1 MNLFAASSSLDR
13 LRPILLFDAWLFA
26 ETDATLA
33 LAAWRSAPTEDK
45 AGAFAAYRAALDRE
59 AHAARTLELRLAR
72 A

>member
-1 MNLFAASSSLDR
+1 MNILATSVRLDR
-13 LRPILLFDAWLFA
+13 LRPVLLFDAWVFA
-26 ETDATLA
+26 ETDAALA
-33 LAAWRSAPTEDK
+33 LAAWRSAPSEDK